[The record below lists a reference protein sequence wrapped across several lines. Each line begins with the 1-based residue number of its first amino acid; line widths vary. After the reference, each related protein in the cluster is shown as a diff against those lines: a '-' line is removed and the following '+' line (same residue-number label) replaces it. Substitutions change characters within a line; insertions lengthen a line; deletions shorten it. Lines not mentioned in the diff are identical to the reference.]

1 MMKWCDVIKP
11 KSCGALGLRDQ
22 EKKNWSLLVM
32 PIGGRLFLQRLG
44 RIGRAGCLN
53 LVLVIVCQP
62 FGSGGYCI
70 SGDYAYGEGEVL

>member
-1 MMKWCDVIKP
+1 MMKWCDLIKP
-11 KSCGALGLRDQ
+11 KSCGALGLRDP

-32 PIGGRLFLQRLG
+32 PIEGRLFLQR
-44 RIGRAGCLN
+44 ISRAGCLN

-70 SGDYAYGEGEVL
+70 SGDYAYGEGAIL